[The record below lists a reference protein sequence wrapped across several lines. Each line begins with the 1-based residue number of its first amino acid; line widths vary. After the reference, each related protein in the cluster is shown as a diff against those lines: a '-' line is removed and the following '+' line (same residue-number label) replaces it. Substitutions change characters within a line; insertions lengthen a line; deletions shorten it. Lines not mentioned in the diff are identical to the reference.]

1 MKLLS
6 ILILKKDSCYGI
18 CSVYMSSRVFFF
30 SKEIAVMKL
39 FMVSLSERLNQAGSM
54 RFSWLDECELEDN
67 SEH

>member
-1 MKLLS
+1 M
-6 ILILKKDSCYGI
+6 Y
-18 CSVYMSSRVFFF
+18 FF

-54 RFSWLDECELEDN
+54 RFSWLDERELEDN